1 MKERA
6 ESMETVFLVEDEPNI
21 RMLTGMHL
29 QLLLILPASLYL
41 QINENFRQS
50 ASNARESALHEE
62 AAIARALMMEVR
74 RSTEEEDIALR
85 QSARRIGQQFGAG
98 HLRILVYQDQTP
110 LTEKLPD
117 RFSAFTDVTER
128 STFLSSKDEELYV
141 IHPLNDRVRLIT
153 VSDFSAF
160 YAVRRR
166 QFVYAALICLGGIV
180 LAAVLSLLISRG
192 ITRRLSILSRS
203 ADAVRSGEPLSL
215 RPSGKQDEIGKLTD
229 AFIAMNDAV
238 EKREESLRE
247 QARQR
252 QQLIDALAHEMR
264 TPLTSVI
271 SAARLIQ
278 NGAAD
283 EDMRNRMC
291 DLIVKESRRLSDMD
305 ENLMKLT
312 RMNGAELK
320 TESFSLEE
328 AAREALAV
336 TPDVELTGGDSAV
349 AADRALIIHLMRNLV
364 NNALKSGT
372 ETPVRVVLHP
382 RGFSVMDEG
391 RGMSAEE
398 LKQCKEPFWKADPAR
413 TRASGGAGL
422 GLAICEAIAGL
433 HGAALEIRSA
443 PGRGTTVEFT
453 LPLHPC
459 EYIETAEQV
468 SCE

>member
-1 MKERA
+1 MRKQIV
-6 ESMETVFLVEDEPNI
+6 SG
-21 RMLTGMHL
+21 MLL
-29 QLLLILPASLYL
+29 LLLLILPAALYL
-41 QINENFRQS
+41 QINQSFQQS

-74 RSTEEEDIALR
+74 RSTEEEDVAIR
-85 QSARRIGQQFGAG
+85 QSARKIEQQFSAG
-98 HLRILVYQDQTP
+98 HLRILAYQDRTA
-110 LTEKLPD
+110 LTAPLPD
-117 RFSAFTDVTER
+117 RFSAFLDLTER
-128 STFLSSKDEELYV
+128 STYLSSADEELYV
-141 IHPLNDRVRLIT
+141 IHPLNDRIRLIA

-160 YAVRRR
+160 YEVRRR
-166 QFVYAALICLGGIV
+166 QIVYGALICLGGIA

-203 ADAVRSGEPLSL
+203 ADAVRNGEPFSL
-215 RPSGKQDEIGKLTD
+215 QPSGKQDEIGKLTG

-278 NGAAD
+278 NDTAD
-283 EDMRNRMC
+283 ADMRNRMC

-305 ENLMKLT
+305 ANLMKLT
-312 RMNGAELK
+312 QMNGAGMK
-320 TESFSLEE
+320 TENFSLKE
-328 AAREALAV
+328 AAQEALAV
-336 TPDVELTGGDSAV
+336 TPDVELSGEDSEV
-349 AADRALIIHLMRNLV
+349 EADRALIIQLMRNLV

-372 ETPVRVVLHP
+372 ETPVRVILHS
-382 RGFSVMDEG
+382 RGFSVRDEG
-391 RGMSAEE
+391 RGMTAEE
-398 LKQCKEPFWKADPAR
+398 VKQCREPFWKADPAR

-422 GLAICEAIAGL
+422 GLSICEAIAGI
-433 HGAALEIRSA
+433 HGTTLEIRSA
-443 PGRGTTVEFT
+443 PGEGTTVEFT
-453 LPLHPC
+453 LPLHPR